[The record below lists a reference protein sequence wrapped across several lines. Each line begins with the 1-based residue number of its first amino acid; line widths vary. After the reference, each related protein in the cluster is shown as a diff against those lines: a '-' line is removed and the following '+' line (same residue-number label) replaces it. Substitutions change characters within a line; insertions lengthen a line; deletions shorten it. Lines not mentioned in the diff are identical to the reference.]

1 MAKNAPA
8 DADEGSGPR
17 AQRAVQSV
25 EVGGRLLLAL
35 ADSDGPLP
43 LKELAERA
51 GMVPS
56 RAHPYLVSF
65 TRLGLVE
72 QDAATA
78 RYELGPSALRI
89 GLACLQRFDPLRL
102 AEPVAR
108 ELAARTGHAV
118 ALSVWGNFGPTVVRM
133 IEARQALHIAMRVGS
148 VLAVFETATGRA
160 FAAALPDDRL
170 REGIAGPLGAPQAG
184 DTLRLRQ
191 QELVELRQQFQR
203 HGLSR
208 SVGSP
213 IPGVNA
219 FSAPAFDHE
228 GTPVLVVTATDHED
242 RMPGLWS
249 TPAALA
255 VRAAAREI
263 TARLGGQ
270 TRP

>member
-1 MAKNAPA
+1 MARNAA
-8 DADEGSGPR
+8 SDNGAGSHT
-17 AQRAVQSV
+17 QRAVQSV
-25 EVGGRLLLAL
+25 EVGGRLLLVL

-56 RAHPYLVSF
+56 RAHPYLVSYA
-65 TRLGLVE
+65 RLGLVE
-72 QDAATA
+72 QDVATA
-78 RYELGPSALRI
+78 RYDLGPSALRM
-89 GLACLQRFDPLRL
+89 GLACLQRFDPLKL

-108 ELAARTGHAV
+108 DLASRTGHAV

-133 IEARQALHIAMRVGS
+133 IEARQALHITMRVGS

-184 DTLRLRQ
+184 DTLRLRH
-191 QELVELRQQFQR
+191 QELTELRQQFQR
-203 HGLSR
+203 HGLCR

-219 FSAPAFDHE
+219 FSAPVFDHE
-228 GTPVLVVTATDHED
+228 GTPVLVITATDHED
-242 RMPGLWS
+242 RMPGHWNAS
-249 TPAALA
+249 TASA

-270 TRP
+270 TEP